1 MWAGPYAG
9 MLLASLGAEVIK
21 VEGHRRSDLTRRS
34 VIWPIQEPAPIVV
47 PPNQGL
53 AFNTVN
59 MNKQGLAV
67 DLSRPEGVEVA
78 RRLARVSDVVV
89 DNMRPGA
96 MVGLGLGWEDLRK
109 VRADLVVATSS
120 GRGFSGPEKNYLGFA
135 SVHQAIGGGAY
146 VTGYADDAPCHSG
159 GDVDLMNAMTLAL
172 VDRRRAPS
180 SRPHRRGPVH
190 RLLAVRGRQRVGG
203 RAAARLPDDRSG
215 PRAHG
220 QRASVVGA
228 ARGLSGL
235 GRRPLGGD
243 RGPRRRGVRAA
254 RRRHRPARPR
264 RRSAIR
270 HRAPRARPT
279 RKRSTR
285 SSPAGSAAATATRW
299 SRRSRRRVSPPR
311 RCATVAISTP
321 TVTCASAARSSR
333 CSIPSS
339 ASSSWC
345 ALRGV
350 STTSRRRP
358 RRLRCWA
365 RTTTRSSA
373 SSATAPTRSRQLR
386 SADVVL

>member
-34 VIWPIQEPAPIVV
+34 VIWPIQEPAPIEV

-59 MNKQGLAV
+59 MNKKGLAV

-96 MVGLGLGWEDLRK
+96 MVALGLGWEDLRK

-172 VDRRRAPS
+172 AIVAALHHRARTGEGQFIDYSQCEGASALVGELLLAYQMTGQVPERMGNAHPSSAPHAVYRAWGVDRWVAIEVHDDAAFARLADAIGQPGLAGGSSIRVARRAQDQRGCARRDPRRLDPPPRPRHGGGDARGGRRRRGAGARRARPLRRPSPARARGVRQGAASRARRARAGARAVASRCRARVRQGGAAAGRGRRRDPRRAP
-180 SRPHRRGPVH
+180 RLRRG
-190 RLLAVRGRQRVGG
+190 
-203 RAAARLPDDRSG
+203 
-215 PRAHG
+215 
-220 QRASVVGA
+220 
-228 ARGLSGL
+228 
-235 GRRPLGGD
+235 
-243 RGPRRRGVRAA
+243 
-254 RRRHRPARPR
+254 
-264 RRSAIR
+264 
-270 HRAPRARPT
+270 
-279 RKRSTR
+279 
-285 SSPAGSAAATATRW
+285 
-299 SRRSRRRVSPPR
+299 
-311 RCATVAISTP
+311 
-321 TVTCASAARSSR
+321 
-333 CSIPSS
+333 
-339 ASSSWC
+339 
-345 ALRGV
+345 
-350 STTSRRRP
+350 
-358 RRLRCWA
+358 
-365 RTTTRSSA
+365 
-373 SSATAPTRSRQLR
+373 
-386 SADVVL
+386 